1 MMNMGRLDWAGIRVR
16 WASRALLAIG
26 VDAALVGAG
35 LAAAAGAVVFA
46 GVMIAGGDHK
56 PDVPGQKYLA
66 IFAQPRKAGRVAED
80 PPPTLAP
87 PARGGLDMAPVGA
100 IGAAATIGAAGF
112 SLIGAQ
118 PGVAWLRQDRRVVA
132 VRVGDVAPGLGRIV
146 EIVQRDGRWYLI
158 GDSGAALLSS
168 EPAAPRRASP
178 RRAPF
183 GRPMIFGDEE

>member
-1 MMNMGRLDWAGIRVR
+1 MNMDRLDWAGIRAR

-46 GVMIAGGDHK
+46 GFMIAEGDHK

-66 IFAQPRKAGRVAED
+66 IFAQPRMAGRVAEE
-80 PPPTLAP
+80 PAASAGP

-100 IGAAATIGAAGF
+100 IGAAGF
-112 SLIGAQ
+112 SLAAAQ
-118 PGVAWLRQDRRVVA
+118 PGVAWLRQGRRIVA
-132 VRVGDVAPGLGRIV
+132 VKVGDVAPGLGRIA

-168 EPAAPRRASP
+168 EPAAPREASP

>member
-1 MMNMGRLDWAGIRVR
+1 MNMDRLDWAGIRAR

-46 GVMIAGGDHK
+46 GFMIAEGDHK

-66 IFAQPRKAGRVAED
+66 IFAQPRSAGRVAEE
-80 PPPTLAP
+80 PEASPAP

-100 IGAAATIGAAGF
+100 IGAAGF
-112 SLIGAQ
+112 SLAAAQ
-118 PGVAWLRQDRRVVA
+118 PGVAWLRQGRRIVA
-132 VRVGDVAPGLGRIV
+132 VKVGDVAPGLGRIA

-168 EPAAPRRASP
+168 EPAAPREASP